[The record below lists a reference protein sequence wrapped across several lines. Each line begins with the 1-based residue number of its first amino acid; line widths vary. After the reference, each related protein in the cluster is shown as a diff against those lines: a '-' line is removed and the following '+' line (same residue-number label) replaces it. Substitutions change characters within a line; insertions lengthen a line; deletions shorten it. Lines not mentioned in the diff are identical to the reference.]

1 MADPSLVPL
10 RKTRTAPTSQSILR
24 EQAGHE
30 LVFAIVGHIGSGVTH
45 TAEMLKTALED
56 PSLPGGR
63 FDVTVLKARDQ
74 ILEWAARTGR
84 PAPTTGPRDVATV
97 TALQDLGDEM
107 RGAGDHAAVARA
119 LITKIRNVRATKQG
133 VTELDKKSAV
143 IPDGTRRAF
152 ILDSIRHPMEV
163 HLLRTVYRNAFAL
176 IGVVCDE
183 LKRIVRIVKKLD
195 NAGEHKAQELMQRDA
210 KAPQKHGQRVG
221 DAFHLADIFLDNSAD
236 RFLDAKGTREN
247 PDWDVADQLARL
259 VEIVTHSAIVRPR
272 PEETA
277 MHVAYGAQVRSAC
290 LSRQVGA
297 SIIDAQGVLVASG
310 TNEVPRAGG
319 GVYGAQLRD
328 GDDEADDHRCA
339 YRGLEDKPFCANT
352 REQNAIADE
361 LIAVLV
367 AKGLVTEANRQ
378 AVFDELRWSRIG
390 SLLEFSRAVHA
401 EMDALLSAARS
412 GKSTLGTRMFV
423 TTFPCH
429 YCARHVVAAGVDEVQ
444 YIEPYPKSQA
454 LKLHDDSIGVDATNW
469 QRPSAK
475 GKQVLFR
482 PFRGV
487 APRMY
492 ARAFLKDR
500 DLKDDATGVMSIGE
514 PEWGSSFDLIR
525 VGYAEVEAL
534 LSHDGAEHG

>member
-10 RKTRTAPTSQSILR
+10 RKARTAPTSQTILR

-84 PAPTTGPRDVATV
+84 PVPTTGPRDIATV

-176 IGVVCDE
+176 VGVVCDE
-183 LKRIVRIVKKLD
+183 LKRITRIVKKLD

-259 VEIVTHSAIVRPR
+259 VEIITHSAIVRPR

-277 MHVAYGAQVRSAC
+277 MHVAYGTQVRSAC

-319 GVYGAQLRD
+319 GVYGSQLRD
-328 GDDEADDHRCA
+328 GDDEDEDHRCA
-339 YRGLEDKPFCANT
+339 YRGIEDKPFCANT
-352 REQNAIADE
+352 REQSAIAEE
-361 LIAVLV
+361 LIATLV
-367 AKGLVTEANRQ
+367 AKGLVTDANRQ
-378 AVFDELRWSRIG
+378 AVLDELRRSRIG
-390 SLLEFSRAVHA
+390 SLVEFSRAVHA

-412 GKSTLGTRMFV
+412 GKSTRGTRMFV

-469 QRPSAK
+469 KTPSSG

-500 DLKDDATGVMSIGE
+500 DLKDDVTGVMSIGE
-514 PEWGSSFDLIR
+514 PEWGSSFDLTR

>member
-1 MADPSLVPL
+1 MADPSVVTI
-10 RKTRTAPTSQSILR
+10 RKTRPSPTSQTILR

-30 LVFAIVGHIGSGVTH
+30 LVFAVVGHIGSGVTH
-45 TAEMLKTALED
+45 TAQMLKTALED
-56 PSLPGGR
+56 ASLPGGP
-63 FDVTVLKARDQ
+63 FDVTLLKARDE
-74 ILEWAARTGR
+74 IVEWAKRTGR
-84 PAPTTGPRDVATV
+84 PVPATGPRDVATI

-107 RGAGDHAAVARA
+107 RGAGDFAAVAKA
-119 LITKIRNVRATKQG
+119 LITRIMIVRAHKQG
-133 VTELDKKSAV
+133 IKDLDKGAV
-143 IPDGTRRAF
+143 IPDGKRRAF

-163 HLLRTVYRNAFAL
+163 HLLRSVYRNAFAL

-183 LKRIVRIVKKLD
+183 QKRVARLVKKLD

-210 KAPQKHGQRVG
+210 KAPQKHGQRVA

-236 RFLDAKGTREN
+236 RFLDTKNTKAN

-259 VEIVTHSAIVRPR
+259 VKIITHSAIVRPE

-277 MHVAYGAQVRSAC
+277 MNVAFGAQVRSAC

-297 SIIDAQGVLVASG
+297 SIIDEQGVLVSTG

-319 GVYGAQLRD
+319 GVYGAQLDD
-328 GDDEADDHRCA
+328 GEAHEDHRCA
-339 YRGLEDKPFCANT
+339 YRGLEDVPFCANT
-352 REQNAIADE
+352 REQNVIANE
-361 LIAVLV
+361 LIAALV
-367 AKGLVTEANRQ
+367 AKGLVADTNRQ
-378 AVFDELRWSRIG
+378 AVFDELRQSRIG

-401 EMDALLSAARS
+401 EMDALLNAARS
-412 GKSTLGTRMFV
+412 GKSTHGTRMFV

-429 YCARHVVAAGVDEVQ
+429 YCARHIVAAGVDEVQ

-454 LKLHDDSIGVDATNW
+454 LKLHDDSIGVDAANW
-469 QRPSAK
+469 NPPSEG

-500 DLKDDATGVMSIGE
+500 DLKNDITGVMSMGE
-514 PEWGSSFDLIR
+514 PDWGSSFDLTR
-525 VGYAEVEAL
+525 VGYAEMEAL
-534 LSHDGAEHG
+534 LSRDGADNG

>member
-1 MADPSLVPL
+1 MAGPALVPL
-10 RKTRTAPTSQSILR
+10 RKTRLSPTSQTIFR

-30 LVFAIVGHIGSGVTH
+30 LVFAIVGHVGSGVTH
-45 TAEMLKTALED
+45 TAEMLETALED

-63 FDVTVLKARDQ
+63 FDVTLLKAREQ
-74 ILEWAARTGR
+74 IVEWAARTGH
-84 PAPTTGPRDVATV
+84 PIPTTGPRNMATV

-107 RGAGDHAAVARA
+107 RGAGDLAAVAKA
-119 LITKIRNVRATKQG
+119 MIAKIRTVRARKQG
-133 VTELDKKSAV
+133 VTELEKAGAV

-163 HLLRTVYRNAFAL
+163 HLLRSVYRNAFTL

-183 LKRIVRIVKKLD
+183 QKRISRLVKKLD
-195 NAGEHKAQELMQRDA
+195 DAGEHKAQELMQRDA
-210 KAPQKHGQRVG
+210 KAPQKHGQRVA
-221 DAFHLADIFLDNSAD
+221 DAFHLADVFLDNSAD
-236 RFLDAKGTREN
+236 RFLDPRNTKEN
-247 PDWDVADQLARL
+247 PDWDVAAQLARL
-259 VEIVTHSAIVRPR
+259 VKLITHSAIVRPD
-272 PEETA
+272 PAETA

-297 SIIDAQGVLVASG
+297 SIIDEQGVLVSTG

-319 GVYGAQLRD
+319 GVYGAQLAGND
-328 GDDEADDHRCA
+328 ADEEDHRCA
-339 YRGLEDKPFCANT
+339 YRGLEDVAFCANT
-352 REQNAIADE
+352 REQNTIAGE
-361 LIAVLV
+361 LIDALV
-367 AKGLVTEANRQ
+367 AKGLMADANRQ
-378 AVFDELRWSRIG
+378 AVFDEIRRSRIG

-401 EMDALLSAARS
+401 EMDALLNAARS
-412 GKSTLGTRMFV
+412 GQSTRGTRMFV

-429 YCARHVVAAGVDEVQ
+429 YCARHIVAAGVDEVQ

-454 LKLHDDSIGVDATNW
+454 LKLHDDSIGVDAVSW
-469 QRPSAK
+469 EPPSQG

-500 DLKDDATGVMSIGE
+500 DLKNDTTGMMAMGD
-514 PEWGSSFDLIR
+514 PDWGSSFDLTR
-525 VGYAEVEAL
+525 VGYAEMEAL
-534 LSHDGAEHG
+534 LSRDGADHG

>member
-1 MADPSLVPL
+1 MVDPALVPL
-10 RKTRTAPTSQSILR
+10 RKTRPSPTSQSILR

-45 TAEMLKTALED
+45 TARMLKTALEA
-56 PSLPGGR
+56 SLPGGR
-63 FDVTVLKARDQ
+63 FDVTLLKARDE
-74 ILEWAARTGR
+74 IADWAKRTGR
-84 PAPTTGPRDVATV
+84 QVPTTGPGDVATI

-107 RGAGDHAAVARA
+107 RASGDHAAVAKA
-119 LITKIRNVRATKQG
+119 LITRIRLVRAQKQG
-133 VTELDKKSAV
+133 VTELDKKGAV

-152 ILDSIRHPMEV
+152 ILDSIRHPAEV
-163 HLLRTVYRNAFAL
+163 HLLRSVYRNAFTL

-183 LKRIVRIVKKLD
+183 QKRISRLVKKLE

-210 KAPQKHGQRVG
+210 KAPQKNGQRVA

-236 RFLDAKGTREN
+236 RFTDPKGTREN
-247 PDWDVADQLARL
+247 PDWDVADQLSRL
-259 VEIVTHSAIVRPR
+259 VQIVTHSAIVRPR
-272 PEETA
+272 PEEMA
-277 MHVAYGAQVRSAC
+277 MNVAYGAQVRSAC

-297 SIIDAQGVLVASG
+297 SIIEEQGIVVSTG

-319 GVYGAQLRD
+319 GVYGAQL
-328 GDDEADDHRCA
+328 GEANDDDDHRCA

-361 LIAVLV
+361 LIAALV
-367 AKGLVTEANRQ
+367 AKGLVADGARQ
-378 AVFDELRWSRIG
+378 AVFDELRCSRIG

-401 EMDALLSAARS
+401 EMDALLNAARS
-412 GKSTLGTRMFV
+412 GRSTRGTRMFV

-429 YCARHVVAAGVDEVQ
+429 YCARHIVAAGVDEVQ

-454 LKLHDDSIGVDATNW
+454 LKLHDDSIGVDAATW
-469 QRPSAK
+469 KPPSAG

-500 DLKDDATGVMSIGE
+500 DLKDDATGVMQIGE
-514 PEWGSSFDLIR
+514 PEWGSSFDLTR
-525 VGYAEVEAL
+525 VGYAEMEAL
-534 LSHDGAEHG
+534 LSRDGAEHG

>member
-10 RKTRTAPTSQSILR
+10 RKTRPGPTSQAIFR

-30 LVFAIVGHIGSGVTH
+30 IVFAIVGHVGSGVSH
-45 TAEMLKTALED
+45 TARMLETALAD

-63 FDVTVLKARDQ
+63 FDVTLLKARDQ
-74 ILEWAARTGR
+74 IVAWAARTGR
-84 PAPTTGPRDVATV
+84 PAPTIGPRDMATV

-107 RGAGDHAAVARA
+107 RGAGDHAAVAKA
-119 LITKIRNVRATKQG
+119 LIAKIRAVRAQKQG
-133 VTELDKKSAV
+133 VAELDKAGAV

-163 HLLRTVYRNAFAL
+163 HLLRSVYRNAFTL

-183 LKRIVRIVKKLD
+183 QKRIARLVKKLD
-195 NAGEHKAQELMQRDA
+195 DAGEHKAQELMQRDA
-210 KAPQKHGQRVG
+210 KAPQKHGQRVA
-221 DAFHLADIFLDNSAD
+221 DAFHLADVFLDNSAD
-236 RFLDAKGTREN
+236 RFLDPRNTKEN
-247 PDWDVADQLARL
+247 PAWDVADQLARL
-259 VEIVTHSAIVRPR
+259 VKIITHSAIVRPK

-297 SIIDAQGVLVASG
+297 SIIDEQGVLVSTG

-319 GVYGAQLRD
+319 GVYGAQLADD
-328 GDDEADDHRCA
+328 GNDQEDHRCA
-339 YRGLEDKPFCANT
+339 YRGLEDVPFCANT
-352 REQNAIADE
+352 REQNAIAEE
-361 LIAVLV
+361 LIAALV
-367 AKGLVTEANRQ
+367 AKRLVTDANRQ
-378 AVFDELRWSRIG
+378 AVFDELRRSRIG

-401 EMDALLSAARS
+401 EMDALLNAARS
-412 GKSTLGTRMFV
+412 GQSTRGTRMFV

-429 YCARHVVAAGVDEVQ
+429 YCARHIVAAGVDEVQ

-454 LKLHDDSIGVDATNW
+454 LKLHDDSIGVDAASW
-469 QRPSAK
+469 EPPSQ
-475 GKQVLFR
+475 GGQQVLFR

-500 DLKDDATGVMSIGE
+500 ELKNDTTGVMTMGD
-514 PEWGSSFDLIR
+514 PDWGSSFDLTR
-525 VGYAEVEAL
+525 VGYAEMEAL
-534 LSHDGAEHG
+534 LSLDGAEHG